1 MSNTLFPGRPNY
13 TGPIKGHFAFV
24 HHGVL
29 FEHSHN
35 IAERITYINAYKPL
49 NERATRLEHLMYLDP
64 AQIDFAAYGEAL
76 KACEEA
82 WTACDKAQ
90 TARGEAWRAYY
101 EALTAYDEALTAY
114 KKAWGGAPQS
124 VDGARQS
131 GDGLR
136 QSAYSHSSVGIE
148 VR

>member
-13 TGPIKGHFAFV
+13 TGPTKGHFAFV

-64 AQIDFAAYGEAL
+64 AQIDLAACEEARGKALTAYGEAWRVHD
-76 KACEEA
+76 KAWMSLGEA
-82 WTACDKAQ
+82 WRVYDKAQ
-90 TARGEAWRAYY
+90 TAYGKAR
-101 EALTAYDEALTAY
+101 TAI
-114 KKAWGGAPQS
+114 APS
-124 VDGARQS
+124 VLKYVNQHFPDHKWDGSTLIFPPAVQ
-131 GDGLR
+131 
-136 QSAYSHSSVGIE
+136 E
-148 VR
+148 